1 MEKLHH
7 IHLPVHHNIILSE
20 FLRFRLMETDRTR
33 LRILLFPWLAH
44 GHVFPYLE
52 LARKLSQKKF
62 HIYFC
67 STAINLSSISET
79 IEKNFWDTSIELIEL
94 HLPSWPDLPPHYHT
108 TKNVPPE
115 LKPKLLEAFQMS
127 SSCFSDIINTLKP
140 DLLFYDVFQP
150 WAAVLASSLG
160 IPAVHFSTAGAT
172 PYSFGHH
179 LFTYGNANFP
189 YQAIYIQE
197 YEMKE
202 MNFPP
207 NIKDADES
215 YVFGNFKRSCD
226 IVLMKSCRAIEG
238 KYIDY
243 LSLLSRKN
251 VVPVGPL
258 ITQPTNEEDDSEIMQ
273 WLSKKSQL
281 STVYV
286 SFGSENYLPK
296 EQIEEIAQ
304 GLELCDVNFIWV
316 VRFPVGSTIRIEET
330 LPEEFLERVKE
341 RGMIVQGWVPQ
352 AKILAHPSIGGFVS
366 HCGWSSILESIYFGV
381 PVIAMP
387 LKLDQPLN
395 ARLVVEAGVSVEV
408 ARNKNREFKRDEIA
422 KAITKVVVEKST
434 GEGIRSKAR
443 ELSKKMKDEEEIAMN
458 ETSENLLQLCS
469 KYKQKQ

>member
-1 MEKLHH
+1 
-7 IHLPVHHNIILSE
+7 
-20 FLRFRLMETDRTR
+20 METDQTS
-33 LRILLFPWLAH
+33 LRILMFPWLAH

-52 LARKLSQKKF
+52 LAKKLSQKNF

-67 STAINLSSISET
+67 STAINLSSISKT
-79 IEKNFWDTSIELIEL
+79 IEKNFWDISIELIEL

-115 LKPKLLEAFQMS
+115 LMPKLLEAFQMS
-127 SSCFSDIINTLKP
+127 SSSFSDIISTLKP

-150 WAAVLASSLG
+150 WAAALASSLG

-179 LFTYGNANFP
+179 RFTYGNANFP
-189 YQAIYIQE
+189 YPAIYLQD
-197 YEMKE
+197 YERKE
-202 MNFPP
+202 TDFQL
-207 NIKDADES
+207 NIKDADEGFA
-215 YVFGNFKRSCD
+215 FGNFKRSCD
-226 IVLMKSCRAIEG
+226 IVLMMSCRAIEG

-243 LSLLSRKN
+243 LSVLSRKK

-258 ITQPTNEEDDSEIMQ
+258 ITQPTNEEDDSEILQ
-273 WLSKKSQL
+273 WLSKKSPL

-286 SFGSENYLPK
+286 SFGSENYLSK
-296 EQIEEIAQ
+296 EQIEEMAL
-304 GLELCDVNFIWV
+304 GLEFCDVNFIWV
-316 VRFPVGSTIRIEET
+316 VRFPLGNTIRIEET
-330 LPEEFLERVKE
+330 LPEGFSERVKD
-341 RGMIVQGWVPQ
+341 RGMIVQGWAPQ

-366 HCGWSSILESIYFGV
+366 HCGWSSIVESIHFGI

-408 ARNKNREFKRDEIA
+408 ARDYDREFKRGEIA
-422 KAITKVVVEKST
+422 KAINKVVVEKST
-434 GEGIRSKAR
+434 GEDIRSKAN
-443 ELSKKMKDEEEIAMN
+443 ELSKKMKDEEETAMN
-458 ETSENLLQLCS
+458 ETSQHLLQLCT